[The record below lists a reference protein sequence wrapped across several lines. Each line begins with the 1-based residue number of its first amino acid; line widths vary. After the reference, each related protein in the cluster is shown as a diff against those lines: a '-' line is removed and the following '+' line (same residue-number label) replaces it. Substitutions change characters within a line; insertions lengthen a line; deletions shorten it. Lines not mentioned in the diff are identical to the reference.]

1 MSSES
6 AGERRRRYPLANIKG
21 GWSAVEDATL
31 KRLVEE
37 FGEGNWSVI
46 ARHLNAS
53 LGKPADSGRIGKQCR
68 ERYNHH
74 LRPDIKKDAW
84 SEEEESLLVAAHLRY
99 GNRWSDIAKVIRGR
113 TENAVKN
120 HWNAT
125 LRRKDSD
132 KAGRGG
138 AAPQSCV
145 LKNYMIR
152 LHLLP
157 GPPVGPSTASPALP
171 DNAAA
176 VTAAAPL
183 PPKPVVKRARS
194 SVAAESPMV
203 AFGAL
208 PVDPMQPGP
217 SPSSST
223 STHDGVSSSPRRSFD
238 ATAASPG
245 AAADRKRPRIITF
258 AAAPAPA
265 ATAPAPAAAVAA
277 ANLSRHTSPA
287 PLAALS
293 MPLFAPMSLMGMPS
307 GLMTAAPTAPMVLQM
322 QFHLQQPQQLMQPQA
337 APQPAAPAMRRPSP
351 LPQAVPQLR
360 GSSQPRASQ
369 PPPQRGSAPLG
380 WASDSAED
388 SLYGSPMSDR
398 FVDIK
403 FDDEY
408 LCADQQQQAA
418 DAVAAAGSNKCELL
432 EHEQLQLAG
441 VGSSEVQAAQI
452 MLALRSLAGGL

>member
-1 MSSES
+1 M
-6 AGERRRRYPLANIKG
+6 ALR
-21 GWSAVEDATL
+21 
-31 KRLVEE
+31 RLVEE

-84 SEEEESLLVAAHLRY
+84 TEEEESLLVAAHLRY

-132 KAGRGG
+132 KAGRSG

-157 GPPVGPSTASPALP
+157 GPPVGPAAATPALP
-171 DNAAA
+171 DDAAA
-176 VTAAAPL
+176 ATAAGPAPSN
-183 PPKPVVKRARS
+183 PVAKRARS
-194 SVAAESPMV
+194 SVATESPMI
-203 AFGAL
+203 AGGAQ
-208 PVDPMQPGP
+208 PADPAKSGP

-238 ATAASPG
+238 ATAASPSAG
-245 AAADRKRPRIITF
+245 AAANRKRPRIITF
-258 AAAPAPA
+258 AAAPAGA
-265 ATAPAPAAAVAA
+265 APAPAAAVVAA
-277 ANLSRHTSPA
+277 TLSRHTSPA
-287 PLAALS
+287 PVAAVS
-293 MPLFAPMSLMGMPS
+293 MQGSMLTSAPVPLFAPVSLLAMPTLP
-307 GLMTAAPTAPMVLQM
+307 GLVAAAPTAPMVLQM
-322 QFHLQQPQQLMQPQA
+322 QFHMQQQQQQMHPQMQQQA
-337 APQPAAPAMRRPSP
+337 ALQPAAPAMRRPSP
-351 LPQAVPQLR
+351 LPHPMQQQPQMR
-360 GSSQPRASQ
+360 GSSQSRASQ
-369 PPPQRGSAPLG
+369 SQQRGSAPLG

-388 SLYGSPMSDR
+388 SLYGSPVSDR
-398 FVDIK
+398 FMDMQ
-403 FDDEY
+403 FEQDY
-408 LCADQQQQAA
+408 LCNYGAGNQQATV
-418 DAVAAAGSNKCELL
+418 DAAGAGPQEP
-432 EHEQLQLAG
+432 EQQLQLVG